1 MELVEFL
8 DQHSG
13 AVMAV
18 LAAVYVV
25 ATVLIFWANYRAV
38 QEMRAARIASLRPRL
53 AVYLDSPDGG
63 LAFLVIENR
72 GASTAHRVRVRFPP
86 DFGKRLDE
94 LHGEGAE
101 SSPFLGE
108 RILSLLE
115 RGSLVLAPGQSL
127 YYGVFPVPGKY
138 DRYKGL
144 GEVEGEAIYDWEF
157 GRAEREPFVLDFRS
171 FEGTLLPPSEYRL
184 FKEWKVE
191 FEKMVQDLHSIE
203 WRFREYVG
211 RLVDRFAPAGGEYG
225 SGERDSE

>member
-18 LAAVYVV
+18 LTAVYVV

-38 QEMRAARIASLRPRL
+38 REMRAARIASLRPRL

-63 LAFLVIENR
+63 LAFLVVENR
-72 GASTAHRVRVRFPP
+72 GASAAYRVRVRFPP
-86 DFGKRLDE
+86 GFGKRLDE
-94 LHGEGAE
+94 LHGERAKN
-101 SSPFLGE
+101 SPFLGE

-115 RGSLVLAPGQSL
+115 RGSLVLAPGQRL
-127 YYGVFPVPGKY
+127 YYGVFPMHGMY

-144 GEVEGEAIYDWEF
+144 GQVEGEVVYDWEF
-157 GRAEREPFVLDFRS
+157 GRDEREPFVLDFRS
-171 FEGTLLPPSEYRL
+171 FEGALLPPSEYRL
-184 FKEWKVE
+184 LKEWKRE
-191 FEKMVQDLHSIE
+191 FEKTARDLHNIE

-211 RLVDRFAPAGGEYG
+211 RLVDRFAPANDE
-225 SGERDSE
+225 